1 MNAWQHQGA
10 AASASLLPLL
20 LLQVSTSL
28 ERKHTMT
35 KQQLGLA
42 LMFMV
47 KPCLQHLRLYM
58 NPASLYKSNTILV
71 SFQHHNTSPSK
82 SSSQMPWRLI
92 IGITNCNG
100 VQAFYQTTVGIAMVN
115 TFSLICISG
124 CTSASTKWGMIW
136 CLESSGYAHPSQ
148 WSF

>member
-1 MNAWQHQGA
+1 
-10 AASASLLPLL
+10 
-20 LLQVSTSL
+20 
-28 ERKHTMT
+28 
-35 KQQLGLA
+35 
-42 LMFMV
+42 
-47 KPCLQHLRLYM
+47 M

-115 TFSLICISG
+115 TFSFICISG
-124 CTSASTKWGMIW
+124 CTSASTNRVATTNSDERISTMTSLMPVFFHKCNTIPSK
-136 CLESSGYAHPSQ
+136 LSSQMPWRLTIVINNCNGVTFLPNCKDSNGKHLFFHLYQ
-148 WSF
+148 RLRLC